1 MPLGE
6 GETARREGGNGVWS
20 HWGPY
25 GRVRHIA
32 PPSHHSVQALLR
44 RGQIKALV
52 DVHGSVAGFGGTLTE
67 EETHIIKGAL
77 DLTQKTAMKSMTPLD
92 KV

>member
-1 MPLGE
+1 MEYGAIGDLM
-6 GETARREGGNGVWS
+6 GGS
-20 HWGPY
+20 IHRTTLP
-25 GRVRHIA
+25 
-32 PPSHHSVQALLR
+32 HSVQALLR